1 MNPLIQLKTTPPLLI
16 TLALLCFGLLPKAQA
31 VFPPPDG
38 GYPGSNTAEGD
49 NALLSLTTGT
59 NNTAV
64 GSQSLTSDTTG
75 YLNTACGAYAL
86 GNNTSGSNN
95 TGIGGGALGG
105 NFSGSNNT
113 AIGEQALA
121 QNSIGS
127 SNTAQGFQALAFNR
141 TGSYNT
147 AVGLN
152 SLEHNVAGQFNAAV
166 GAFALFANTAAENT
180 ATGAAALLVNT
191 TGAENTAT
199 GATALLSNT
208 TGNSN
213 TANGTGALSSN
224 TTGSNNSAVGYEA
237 LLGNT
242 TGDRNT
248 ACGVNAL
255 QGNTTGASNIALGS
269 FAGSNLTTGS
279 NNIEIGHSGF
289 AAEHDTIRIGNTN
302 HIATFIDGIYG
313 VSEGMPALPVF
324 VSSGG
329 QLGTTSSSRRF
340 KNDIKAM
347 DKASE
352 AILALK
358 PVTFHYNNDKTNT
371 AQFGLVAE
379 EVEQVN
385 PDLIVRSPDGK
396 PYTVRY
402 DAVNAML
409 LNEFLKEHRK
419 NEEQEKTIA
428 ELKSGMTVLSAAVKE
443 QAAQIQ
449 KVSALLEAS
458 KAGPQM
464 VNNP

>member
-1 MNPLIQLKTTPPLLI
+1 MNLFRSKNCNYTNHKFNGSVFLLI
-16 TLALLCFGLLPKAQA
+16 ALALACFAILPKAQA

-59 NNTAV
+59 DNTAV

-180 ATGAAALLVNT
+180 ATGA
-191 TGAENTAT
+191 
-199 GATALLSNT
+199 TALLSNT

-255 QGNTTGASNIALGS
+255 QGNKAGASNIALGS

-419 NEEQEKTIA
+419 NAEQEKTIA
-428 ELKSGMTVLSAAVKE
+428 ELKSGMTALSAAVKE

-449 KVSALLEAS
+449 KVSAHLELNKPA
-458 KAGPQM
+458 PQT
-464 VNNP
+464 VKNND